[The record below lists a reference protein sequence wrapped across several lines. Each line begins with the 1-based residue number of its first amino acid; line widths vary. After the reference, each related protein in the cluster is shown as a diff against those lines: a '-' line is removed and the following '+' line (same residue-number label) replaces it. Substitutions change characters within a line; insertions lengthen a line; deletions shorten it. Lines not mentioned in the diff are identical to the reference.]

1 MSKIKSETIKVDAN
15 LDDSTDFSEL
25 LQLLEKSDEEFET
38 GNDAA
43 SDGEVD
49 VQMNWS
55 MDLDL
60 EDEDACG
67 DTPFPAMKSVV
78 LEQEQEDDA
87 FDQTAEIALDDFDVE
102 MIEEEKPFELT
113 LPEGMLPGALEMV
126 LVTPEEEEVRPLTWS
141 EDGAHNDFLDYMG
154 LRLRS
159 IPTHSGQTTVGCEKA
174 ISYLKKLDKEISKAI
189 QSDDDNVIDES
200 EAEKLRDIILDYI
213 DKLEEAYGEL
223 SSKKRRKKRANW
235 SLGKTVVA
243 RIGDTE
249 IQYYASVV
257 ADNNEEKLLKVDV
270 VEPSDSQVS
279 AFMKP
284 DNDGLTKEAGQLV
297 TYVDPFIDSITRLII
312 RSHITHGKDIRE
324 VYAQLDAQY
333 EFTSREELSIH
344 EVLKQKGIGGTGLHV
359 DLGRLQEPGANQF
372 DGKGIEFGTTYYA

>member
-1 MSKIKSETIKVDAN
+1 
-15 LDDSTDFSEL
+15 
-25 LQLLEKSDEEFET
+25 
-38 GNDAA
+38 
-43 SDGEVD
+43 
-49 VQMNWS
+49 
-55 MDLDL
+55 
-60 EDEDACG
+60 
-67 DTPFPAMKSVV
+67 
-78 LEQEQEDDA
+78 
-87 FDQTAEIALDDFDVE
+87 
-102 MIEEEKPFELT
+102 
-113 LPEGMLPGALEMV
+113 
-126 LVTPEEEEVRPLTWS
+126 
-141 EDGAHNDFLDYMG
+141 
-154 LRLRS
+154 
-159 IPTHSGQTTVGCEKA
+159 
-174 ISYLKKLDKEISKAI
+174 
-189 QSDDDNVIDES
+189 
-200 EAEKLRDIILDYI
+200 
-213 DKLEEAYGEL
+213 
-223 SSKKRRKKRANW
+223 
-235 SLGKTVVA
+235 LGKTVVA